1 MTSYL
6 CENEAQNFQNGN
18 FHLSQMPD
26 FWNEISLEP
35 FGALKSVRAP
45 FFAFFPLSLELNLLF

>member
-6 CENEAQNFQNGN
+6 CENDAQNFQNGN
-18 FHLSQMPD
+18 FHLSQIPD
-26 FWNEISLEP
+26 FLNEISLEP

-45 FFAFFPLSLELNLLF
+45 FSCIFSAFIRA